1 MPRILLPRS
10 CLPLAFLD
18 VNGTP
23 GDLQGNRI
31 FSAKTSFLE
40 ASLSPKKHP
49 AGPVVL
55 IAESVVTP
63 CLHAVEQVQ
72 PGIYALCQL
81 CPWVTLKDLDRLI
94 FNSKAQPNIRS
105 LEKATQP
112 GNRWWHEATLQGDR
126 AVQISQS
133 EQRKP
138 WVTEGFQLCL
148 KAPMR
153 QNLLAA
159 SPKGAMGK
167 IHQEQSLAESENM
180 VQDMPLQETTQ
191 SIDEIFNMIRV
202 QYQEALYMSQVRPD
216 HSLHCYSNTDRIR
229 HHWRIMRKD
238 RYLEPV
244 RFFRVT
250 VFRHLIVVVF
260 RNSYGAVS

>member
-1 MPRILLPRS
+1 MPRLLVPRS

-31 FSAKTSFLE
+31 FSAKISLLE
-40 ASLSPKKHP
+40 ANLSLKKHP

-63 CLHAVEQVQ
+63 CLYAVEQVQ

-81 CPWVTLKDLDRLI
+81 CAWVTLKDLDELI
-94 FNSKAQPNIRS
+94 FKSKTQPNLRS
-105 LEKATQP
+105 LEKAILP
-112 GNRWWHEATLQGDR
+112 GDRWWHEITVQGDG
-126 AVQISQS
+126 AVQNSQS
-133 EQRKP
+133 KPRKP
-138 WVTEGFQLCL
+138 WAAEGFQLCL

-153 QNLLAA
+153 QNPLAA
-159 SPKGAMGK
+159 SPEGTMCKAQQK
-167 IHQEQSLAESENM
+167 QALAISENI

-191 SIDEIFNMIRV
+191 TTDEIFNMVRI
-202 QYQEALYMSQVRPD
+202 QYQEALYMSQVRPY
-216 HSLHCYSNTDRIR
+216 HSFHCYSNTNRIR

-238 RYLEPV
+238 HCLEPV
-244 RFFRVT
+244 RFFRAT
-250 VFRHLIVVVF
+250 IFHHLIVVVF
-260 RNSYGAVS
+260 RNS

>member
-18 VNGTP
+18 VNGTS

-31 FSAKTSFLE
+31 FSAKKTFLE

-81 CPWVTLKDLDRLI
+81 CSWVTLKDLDRLI

-105 LEKATQP
+105 LEKAILP

-153 QNLLAA
+153 QNPLAA
-159 SPKGAMGK
+159 SPEGTMA
-167 IHQEQSLAESENM
+167 LAVSENM

-191 SIDEIFNMIRV
+191 SIDEIFNMIRL
-202 QYQEALYMSQVRPD
+202 QYQEALYMSQVRPY
-216 HSLHCYSNTDRIR
+216 HSLHCYSNTDRTR

-238 RYLEPV
+238 HYLEPV
-244 RFFRVT
+244 RFFRAT

-260 RNSYGAVS
+260 RNS